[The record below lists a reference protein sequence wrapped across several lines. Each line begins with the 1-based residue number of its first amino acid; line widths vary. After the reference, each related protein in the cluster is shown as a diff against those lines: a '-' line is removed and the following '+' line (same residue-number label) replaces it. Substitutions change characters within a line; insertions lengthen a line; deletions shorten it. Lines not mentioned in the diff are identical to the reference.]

1 MSANLI
7 IISTIF
13 SIFIIVFIVLLLR
26 KKRINIKYSLIWII
40 LFMILLIS
48 ILVPG
53 FLSFTTNI
61 LGFKTSSNMVIS
73 IIIVVLIIISIALTV
88 IVSSQDKKI
97 RLLIQEV
104 SMLKSK
110 GDKKNE

>member
-13 SIFIIVFIVLLLR
+13 SIFIIVFIALLLR

-40 LFMILLIS
+40 LFTILLIS

-53 FLSFTTNI
+53 FLSFTTSI